1 MPIVNSKF
9 YKDNYL
15 ITSATDSLKVWNIK
29 KGCSLLD
36 NIESSCRGVIDLH
49 VSDVQ
54 TQQIAFSNNILS
66 LHVCQLSSISLTDRS
81 P

>member
-1 MPIVNSKF
+1 MPVVSCKF
-9 YKDNYL
+9 YKDNFL
-15 ITSATDSLKVWNIK
+15 FSSASDSLKVWNIK

-49 VSDVQ
+49 VTESQ
-54 TQQIAFSNNILS
+54 TQQIAYSNNILS
-66 LHVCQLSSISLTDRS
+66 LHVCQLSTINFTNSA